1 MNNNNGREMKILVVA
16 ALIISIVAIGI
27 GFAAFSQN
35 LTINGSA
42 SVQTSSW
49 KVKFSDLS
57 SATLTGTA
65 AEVTKPTLSDTTIET
80 YNVTFKT
87 PGDSVSYKIKV
98 SNTGSY
104 NAKITTATIPVPTCT
119 GKSGETT
126 AEADAGKVCDKLTY
140 TFHLRKDAKWTDDK
154 PVTAKGLY
162 AICKDWSKKFGK
174 YEEIQSSSDYVKTN
188 YIPNNPQQ
196 YLIVVVDHVKL
207 LSVAIGHTSK
217 QEIDEACDYLIHFRN
232 KCSFKLSL
240 WYID

>member
-35 LTINGSA
+35 LTINGNA

-49 KVKFSDLS
+49 KVKFSELG

-80 YNVTFKT
+80 YNATFKT
-87 PGDSVSYKIKV
+87 PGDSISYKIKV

-140 TFHLRKDAKWTDDK
+140 TLVYDTDDTQSAGQAVQVGDTLK
-154 PVTAKGLY
+154 AGETRPMLLTLKYTDFIDAALLPAADVSISNLGVTLVYSQA
-162 AICKDWSKKFGK
+162 
-174 YEEIQSSSDYVKTN
+174 E
-188 YIPNNPQQ
+188 
-196 YLIVVVDHVKL
+196 
-207 LSVAIGHTSK
+207 
-217 QEIDEACDYLIHFRN
+217 
-232 KCSFKLSL
+232 
-240 WYID
+240 

>member
-35 LTINGSA
+35 LTINGNA

-49 KVKFSDLS
+49 KVKFSELG

-80 YNVTFKT
+80 YNATFKT
-87 PGDSVSYKIKV
+87 PGDSISYKIKV

-104 NAKITTATIPVPTCT
+104 NAKITTATISVPSCT
-119 GKSGETT
+119 GKSGEST

-140 TFHLRKDAKWTDDK
+140 TLVYDTDDTK
-154 PVTAKGLY
+154 SAGQAVQVGDTLNAGETRPMLLTLKYTEFSDAALLPAADVSISNLGVTLVYSQA
-162 AICKDWSKKFGK
+162 
-174 YEEIQSSSDYVKTN
+174 E
-188 YIPNNPQQ
+188 
-196 YLIVVVDHVKL
+196 
-207 LSVAIGHTSK
+207 
-217 QEIDEACDYLIHFRN
+217 
-232 KCSFKLSL
+232 
-240 WYID
+240 

>member
-35 LTINGSA
+35 LTINGNA

-49 KVKFSDLS
+49 KVKFSELG

-80 YNVTFKT
+80 YNATFKT
-87 PGDSVSYKIKV
+87 PGDSISYKIKV

-104 NAKITTATIPVPTCT
+104 NAKITTATISVPTCT
-119 GKSGETT
+119 GKSGEST

-140 TFHLRKDAKWTDDK
+140 TLVYDTDDTK
-154 PVTAKGLY
+154 SAGQAVQVGDTLDAGETRPMVLTLKYTEFTDATLLPAADVSISNLGVTLVYSQA
-162 AICKDWSKKFGK
+162 
-174 YEEIQSSSDYVKTN
+174 E
-188 YIPNNPQQ
+188 
-196 YLIVVVDHVKL
+196 
-207 LSVAIGHTSK
+207 
-217 QEIDEACDYLIHFRN
+217 
-232 KCSFKLSL
+232 
-240 WYID
+240 

>member
-35 LTINGSA
+35 LTINGNA

-49 KVKFSDLS
+49 KVKFSES
-57 SATLTGTA
+57 GSATLTGTA
-65 AEVTKPTLSDTTIET
+65 AEVTKPTLSDTTIGT
-80 YNVTFKT
+80 YNATFKT
-87 PGDSVSYKIKV
+87 PGDSISYKIKV

-140 TFHLRKDAKWTDDK
+140 TLVYDTDDTK
-154 PVTAKGLY
+154 SAGQAVQVGDTLDAGETRPMVLTLKYTEFTDATLLPAADVSISNLGVTLVYSQA
-162 AICKDWSKKFGK
+162 
-174 YEEIQSSSDYVKTN
+174 E
-188 YIPNNPQQ
+188 
-196 YLIVVVDHVKL
+196 
-207 LSVAIGHTSK
+207 
-217 QEIDEACDYLIHFRN
+217 
-232 KCSFKLSL
+232 
-240 WYID
+240 

>member
-65 AEVTKPTLSDTTIET
+65 AEVTKPTKSDTTIET
-80 YNVTFKT
+80 YNATFKT

-140 TFHLRKDAKWTDDK
+140 TLVYDTDDTQSAGQAVQVGDTLDAGETRPMLLTLK
-154 PVTAKGLY
+154 YTEFTDATLLPAADVSISNLGVTLVYSQA
-162 AICKDWSKKFGK
+162 
-174 YEEIQSSSDYVKTN
+174 E
-188 YIPNNPQQ
+188 
-196 YLIVVVDHVKL
+196 
-207 LSVAIGHTSK
+207 
-217 QEIDEACDYLIHFRN
+217 
-232 KCSFKLSL
+232 
-240 WYID
+240 

>member
-35 LTINGSA
+35 LTINGNA

-49 KVKFSDLS
+49 KVKFSELG

-65 AEVTKPTLSDTTIET
+65 AEVTKPTLSDTTIGT
-80 YNVTFKT
+80 YNATFKT
-87 PGDSVSYKIKV
+87 PGDSISYKIKV

-119 GKSGETT
+119 GKSGEGT

-140 TFHLRKDAKWTDDK
+140 TLVYDTDDTK
-154 PVTAKGLY
+154 SAGQAVQVGDTLDAGETRPMVLTLKYTEFTDATLLPAADVSISNLGVTLVYSQA
-162 AICKDWSKKFGK
+162 
-174 YEEIQSSSDYVKTN
+174 E
-188 YIPNNPQQ
+188 
-196 YLIVVVDHVKL
+196 
-207 LSVAIGHTSK
+207 
-217 QEIDEACDYLIHFRN
+217 
-232 KCSFKLSL
+232 
-240 WYID
+240 